1 MTAILVVEDEQ
12 VIRELLCDNLE
23 FDGFSPIPAA
33 NLAEADKQLKLS
45 KPEMVLLDLNLPDG
59 NGADRLKEWRK
70 QGVRVPVIVCT
81 IRDREIDII
90 KALDSG
96 ADDYVTKPFRIRELI
111 ARIKAV
117 LRRSAGIEEQN
128 RVKIGNL
135 EVDFVARSV
144 ACGDEAVNLTTTEWQ
159 ILEYLWKNR
168 NQVLSREQIIERI
181 WGVADL
187 EDSRA
192 VDVHIGR
199 LRRKLENGKSHENL
213 QTVRGFGYCLKI

>member
-12 VIRELLCDNLE
+12 VIREILCDNLE

-117 LRRSAGIEEQN
+117 LRCSAGIEEQN

-144 ACGDEAVNLTTTEWQ
+144 SCGDEAVNLTTTEWQ

-168 NQVLSREQIIERI
+168 HASP
-181 WGVADL
+181 
-187 EDSRA
+187 
-192 VDVHIGR
+192 
-199 LRRKLENGKSHENL
+199 LRRGHPIFCRISH
-213 QTVRGFGYCLKI
+213 QFA